1 MIWMQAAFWGCLT
14 LVAYTYLVYPLAL
27 FVMARRWGRPVR
39 QAPFTGSVSF
49 VLAAHN
55 EGHRIAGRRDELL
68 ALIDRSGIDGEVVIV
83 CNGSTDATAAVA
95 ATAAAE
101 GRVRVIEIAENVGKA
116 EALNR
121 GVASSTADVIVFADA
136 RQRWAPD
143 ALNVLLR
150 NFADPS
156 VGAVTGDLCLE
167 SAPGVVAG
175 VGLYWRY
182 EKAIRKLESRLH
194 STAGA
199 TGAISAVRRELFCAI
214 PIGTVL
220 DDVYWPMR
228 VVMGRRRVIHDGDA
242 KAFDC
247 LPGRARDEFRRKVR
261 TLSGN
266 FQLVGRLPALV
277 LPWRNP
283 IWAQFVS
290 HKLLRLAVPW
300 LLIAMLCL
308 SAVLPGPLYRAALG
322 VQLAG
327 YLLGIAGMHPRFASR
342 VRIASAAAS
351 FLVLNAAAWTGFWV
365 WITGRAG
372 SSWRK
377 VTYATERPAELSS
390 VRALSAAPAGSSGA
404 STLLLVFAG
413 ILVLLF
419 TTTTAATEP
428 DADASNLSRVYYVAE
443 NGVDSNSGSRA
454 APFRTLQHAADR
466 VLPGDTVRVRP
477 GNYAGMNFYR
487 GAGGTRERPI
497 RFEAEPGVVINS
509 APREGPNADSGINL
523 EPGRGWFVFS
533 GFHVVNED
541 GSMSRACIRVTSNRG
556 TQLLDNVCDKGGSW
570 GIFVSASDDV
580 LIERNTCRK
589 SGGQHGIYISRGCR
603 SAVVRGN
610 TLTGNHWDGLHLN
623 GGVEGPIAH
632 CLIEG
637 NFISDN
643 QLSGIDADGVQN
655 CRFQN
660 NVVYANGKHAVT
672 LYNHDTPTGCF
683 DNLFVNNTFVS
694 QSMFAAQMRSGSTAN
709 AFYNNILFQTRQ
721 PSNYGSIGIEG
732 NAHGLAS
739 DHNVVV
745 DSMST
750 NLGVGRV
757 SLASWRTLSGQDRH
771 SIVASA
777 KQLFV
782 NASENDY
789 RLKAAS
795 PAIGAGVRLPAPNQ
809 PPEADVE
816 GNPRSSGAAIDI
828 GAWQY
833 VSQQHK

>member
-1 MIWMQAAFWGCLT
+1 MIWMEAAFWVCVT
-14 LVAYTYLVYPLAL
+14 LVANSYVVYPLTLLCA
-27 FVMARRWGRPVR
+27 ARWFARPVR
-39 QAPFTGSVSF
+39 QAPFTGSISF

-55 EGHRIAGRRDELL
+55 EAHRIAGRRDELL
-68 ALIDRSGIDGEVVIV
+68 ALLDRSGIEGEVVIV
-83 CNGSTDATAAVA
+83 SNGSTDSTAAVA
-95 ATAAAE
+95 AAGATA
-101 GRVRVIEIAENVGKA
+101 GRVRVIDIAENVGKA

-121 GVASSTADVIVFADA
+121 GVASSAADVVVFADA

-143 ALNVLLR
+143 ALTMLLR

-199 TGAISAVRRELFCAI
+199 TGAISAVRRELFCPI
-214 PIGTVL
+214 PMRTIL

-228 VVMGRRRVIHDGDA
+228 VVMRGRRVIHDGDA
-242 KAFDC
+242 KAYDR
-247 LPGRARDEFRRKVR
+247 LPGRAADEFRRKVR

-266 FQLVGRLPALV
+266 FQLLCRLPAL
-277 LPWRNP
+277 LSPLHNP
-283 IWAQFVS
+283 IWPQFVS

-308 SAVLPGPLYRAALG
+308 SAVLTGALYRAALG

-327 YLLGIAGMHPRFASR
+327 YLVGIAGMNPRVASK

-351 FLVLNAAAWTGFWV
+351 FLVLNAAAWVAFWV

-377 VTYATERPAELSS
+377 VTYATERPVEVPSRQTLATTPL
-390 VRALSAAPAGSSGA
+390 GSSGA
-404 STLLLVFAG
+404 SVLLVVVAG
-413 ILVLLF
+413 ILILLLS
-419 TTTTAATEP
+419 TTTAAIEP
-428 DADASNLSRVYYVAE
+428 DANASNGTRVYYVAE
-443 NGVDSNSGSRA
+443 DGVDSSSGSRA

-466 VLPGDTVRVRP
+466 VHAGDVVRVRP
-477 GNYAGMNFYR
+477 GTYAGMNFYR
-487 GAGGTRERPI
+487 GAGGTSERPI

-509 APREGPNADSGINL
+509 AATAGPNADSGINL

-533 GFHVVNED
+533 GFHVVNAD
-541 GSMSRACIRVTSNRG
+541 GSMSRACIRITSNSG
-556 TQLLDNVCDKGGSW
+556 TQLLDNVCDKAGSW
-570 GIFVSASDDV
+570 GIFVSTSDDV
-580 LIERNTCRK
+580 LIEGNTCRQ
-589 SGGQHGIYISRGCR
+589 SAGQHGIYVSRGSR
-603 SAVVRGN
+603 RAVIRRN
-610 TLTGNHWDGLHLN
+610 TLTSNHWDGLHLN
-623 GGVEGPIAH
+623 GGVEGPIDH
-632 CLIEG
+632 CLIES
-637 NFISDN
+637 NIISGN
-643 QLSGIDADGVQN
+643 QLSGIDADGAQN

-672 LYNHDTPTGCF
+672 LYNHDTPTACF
-683 DNLFVNNTFVS
+683 NNLFVNNTFVS
-694 QSMFAAQMRSGSTAN
+694 QSMFAVQMRPGSTAN
-709 AFYNNILFQTRQ
+709 TFYNNILVQIRQ

-732 NAHGLAS
+732 KAHGLAS
-739 DHNVVV
+739 DYNIVV

-757 SLASWRTLSGQDRH
+757 PLASWRKLTGQDHH

-777 KQLFV
+777 KHLFV
-782 NASENDY
+782 NPSEDDY

-795 PAIGAGVRLPAPNQ
+795 PAIGTGIRLPAPNQ
-809 PPEADVE
+809 PPGADVA
-816 GNPRSSGAAIDI
+816 GNPRLPRAAIDI
-828 GAWQY
+828 GAWQDS
-833 VSQQHK
+833 SQQHK